1 MVVRGRVV
9 VKFGGACLSN
19 GEKVRKAAGKVVES
33 GYKEVVDVVS
43 AMGDTTNRLI
53 EIMKQIGTVAPE
65 DYSEVVAMGERTSAR
80 IFSAA
85 LKAQGADS
93 KYFEPSQDE
102 WPIITDSNFTDA
114 KPLLEE
120 TCRRVKAHLEPLLGK
135 VIPVV
140 CGFLGRDEHGR
151 VTTLGRGGSDTTALL
166 LANCLKAEEVI
177 LVKETEG
184 VMSADPKI
192 VPDAKP
198 LPKLDIHEMFT
209 LAYGGA
215 KIVKAEALK
224 YKLPNQRLRVVRFSN
239 SLKSGGTEIVGV
251 FNSTTPEVT
260 WKPRLL
266 AVSIVC
272 EMNPKGIG
280 AILSALG
287 NRPVYGIST
296 GRNSLT
302 VFTSLGGEERL
313 LKRLH
318 RLGVCKA
325 LSCRGGIGLLEVTH
339 PSFIDSPGWVAK
351 VSGALTSKGINIIEI
366 TTSKATINVFIDE
379 SNLEEAVKAVRR
391 IFEA

>member
-1 MVVRGRVV
+1 
-9 VKFGGACLSN
+9 
-19 GEKVRKAAGKVVES
+19 
-33 GYKEVVDVVS
+33 
-43 AMGDTTNRLI
+43 
-53 EIMKQIGTVAPE
+53 MKQIGTVAPE
-65 DYSEVVAMGERTSAR
+65 DYPEVVAMGERTSAR

-93 KYFEPSQDE
+93 KYFEPNQDE
-102 WPIITDSNFTDA
+102 WPVITDSNFTDA

-260 WKPRLL
+260 WKPGLL

-287 NRPVYGIST
+287 DRPVYGIST

-325 LSCRGGIGLLEVTH
+325 LSCRGGIGLLEATH

>member
-33 GYKEVVDVVS
+33 GYKEVVVVVS

-65 DYSEVVAMGERTSAR
+65 DYPEVVAMGERTSAR

-102 WPIITDSNFTDA
+102 WPVITDSNFTDA

-287 NRPVYGIST
+287 DRPVYGIST

-325 LSCRGGIGLLEVTH
+325 LSCRGGIGLLEATH

>member
-33 GYKEVVDVVS
+33 GYKEVVVVVS

-65 DYSEVVAMGERTSAR
+65 DYPEVVAMGERTSAR

-102 WPIITDSNFTDA
+102 WPVITDSNFTDA

-287 NRPVYGIST
+287 DRPVYGIST

-302 VFTSLGGEERL
+302 VFTSLGGEKRL

-325 LSCRGGIGLLEVTH
+325 LSCRGGIGLLEATH

>member
-33 GYKEVVDVVS
+33 GYKEVVVVVS

-65 DYSEVVAMGERTSAR
+65 DYSEVVSMGERTSAR

-287 NRPVYGIST
+287 DRPVYGIST

>member
-33 GYKEVVDVVS
+33 GYKEVVVVVS

-53 EIMKQIGTVAPE
+53 EAMKQIGTVAPE
-65 DYSEVVAMGERTSAR
+65 DYPEVVAMGERTSAR

-260 WKPRLL
+260 WKPGLL

-287 NRPVYGIST
+287 DRPVYGIST

>member
-33 GYKEVVDVVS
+33 GYKEVVVVVS

-287 NRPVYGIST
+287 DRPVYGIST

>member
-33 GYKEVVDVVS
+33 GYKEVVVVVS

-65 DYSEVVAMGERTSAR
+65 DYSEVVSMGERTSAR

>member
-33 GYKEVVDVVS
+33 GYKEVVVVVS

-53 EIMKQIGTVAPE
+53 EVMKQIGNVAPE
-65 DYSEVVAMGERTSAR
+65 DYPEVVAMGERTSAR

-260 WKPRLL
+260 WKPGLL

-287 NRPVYGIST
+287 DRPVYGIST

>member
-33 GYKEVVDVVS
+33 GYKEVVVVVS

-65 DYSEVVAMGERTSAR
+65 DYPEVVAMGERTSAR

-102 WPIITDSNFTDA
+102 WPVITDSNFTDA

-260 WKPRLL
+260 WKPGLL

-287 NRPVYGIST
+287 DRPVYGIST

-325 LSCRGGIGLLEVTH
+325 LSCRGGIGLLEATH

>member
-33 GYKEVVDVVS
+33 GYKEVVVVVS

-215 KIVKAEALK
+215 KIVKASALK

-287 NRPVYGIST
+287 DRPVYGIST